1 MKAKTRTNAL
11 IATALAI
18 AAYVVFGPT
27 DAPIAEVA
35 RHSQPLPGGR
45 EPQARVAPRQSTM
58 HSLLLLAHRVSNSVE
73 AGALFATHS
82 WYEPPPPPPS
92 PPPSMA
98 TTESLAPPLPTA
110 PPLPFSYMGTF
121 KPDGAPPVFFLTRG
135 DRVYDVHVGDTLD
148 NIYSIDGFNGSQLL
162 LTYKPLNIQQQ
173 MAVGGTQ

>member
-98 TTESLAPPLPTA
+98 TTESLTPPIPTA

>member
-45 EPQARVAPRQSTM
+45 EPQARAAPRQSTM

-73 AGALFATHS
+73 ASALFATHS

-98 TTESLAPPLPTA
+98 TTESLTPPPPTA
-110 PPLPFSYMGTF
+110 PPLPFAYMGTY

-173 MAVGGTQ
+173 LTAGGPQ

>member
-98 TTESLAPPLPTA
+98 TTESLTPPLPTA

>member
-1 MKAKTRTNAL
+1 MKAKTRTNVL

-27 DAPIAEVA
+27 DAPVAEVA
-35 RHSQPLPGGR
+35 HNSPPSSGGR
-45 EPQARVAPRQSTM
+45 APQAKAAPRQNTM
-58 HSLLLLAHRVSNSVE
+58 HSLLMLAHRVSNTVE

-82 WYEPPPPPPS
+82 WYVPPPPPPPPPPS
-92 PPPSMA
+92 SA
-98 TTESLAPPLPTA
+98 TAESLAPPIPTA
-110 PPLPFSYMGTF
+110 PPLPFAYMGTY
-121 KPDGAPPVFFLTRG
+121 KPDGAPAVFFLTRG

-173 MAVGGTQ
+173 LAAGGTQ